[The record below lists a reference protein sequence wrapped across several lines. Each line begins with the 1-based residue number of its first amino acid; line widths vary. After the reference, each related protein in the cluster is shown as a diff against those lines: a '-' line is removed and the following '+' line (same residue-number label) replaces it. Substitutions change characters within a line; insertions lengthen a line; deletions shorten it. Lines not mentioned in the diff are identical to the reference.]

1 MFTPT
6 LAYTDLMQ
14 DTHLD
19 TDMRLLAYPGGYTD
33 THVHQYCV
41 PRGHRSSEMFTYP
54 YFHTTT
60 YILPQER
67 VMGWGPP
74 DVPLLSPWVS
84 VATSL
89 SL

>member
-1 MFTPT
+1 
-6 LAYTDLMQ
+6 
-14 DTHLD
+14 
-19 TDMRLLAYPGGYTD
+19 
-33 THVHQYCV
+33 
-41 PRGHRSSEMFTYP
+41 MFTYP